1 MASSLFALE
10 KCCRCSLELME
21 KFPKDLPPRSRADD
35 LRSRSQFSVPSGDDL
50 YGRRHNILHCGA
62 SLLSLLSSSRCL
74 VPLTAKAEGDNSK
87 GMDDDEDVDSDKGV
101 VGSIKSLFDPNE
113 NTKSGKVLPKAYLKS
128 AREVVKTLRESLE
141 EDSKDVAK
149 FRRSAD
155 AAKESIREF
164 LSGWKGQQAV
174 VAEESYVALEKAIRS
189 LANFYSK
196 AGPFASLPED
206 IKSGILDYLT
216 TAESFL

>member
-74 VPLTAKAEGDNSK
+74 VPLTAKAEGDNS
-87 GMDDDEDVDSDKGV
+87 
-101 VGSIKSLFDPNE
+101 
-113 NTKSGKVLPKAYLKS
+113 KVLPKAYLKS